1 MRLHKGRL
9 TFNSTPKNK
18 KCFFTA
24 TNFQNSGL
32 YCTVS
37 VFDLLAR
44 PESDGTDLARHGD
57 ECSGAQTERG
67 DGLQQ
72 TGHQR

>member
-1 MRLHKGRL
+1 M
-9 TFNSTPKNK
+9 KNA
-18 KCFFTA
+18 FS
-24 TNFQNSGL
+24 QPPI
-32 YCTVS
+32 TVS

-72 TGHQR
+72 TGHQRRRRPH

>member
-1 MRLHKGRL
+1 M
-9 TFNSTPKNK
+9 KNA
-18 KCFFTA
+18 FS
-24 TNFQNSGL
+24 QPPI
-32 YCTVS
+32 TVS